1 MNEAQRNEKLRDWK
15 SQKGIPKRQRG
26 EESGVKIKDL
36 EKRKEGF
43 FSPGVLKG
51 L

>member
-1 MNEAQRNEKLRDWK
+1 MNEAKRNEKLRDWK

-43 FSPGVLKG
+43 FSPGVLKR